1 MEVIVTVAA
10 SKRFAWNVIFALTL
24 LACALSEVKAQTG
37 VGAAYGARDPVT
49 CDSTRSNGA
58 APTVAEATRF
68 FMCANESVSP
78 TWGLK
83 LVADVKLQ
91 MAGPRRFHPANDM
104 NVPQIDTSSA
114 MYDLRGSFTQFLC
127 DKIGGPET
135 GLALAGKNC
144 NRFTYLHAT
153 GTCYKTTFDDWRC
166 QMMDMTVGDP
176 SDVEVRG
183 VAPPK

>member
-91 MAGPRRFHPANDM
+91 MAGRAA
-104 NVPQIDTSSA
+104 S
-114 MYDLRGSFTQFLC
+114 TQ
-127 DKIGGPET
+127 P
-135 GLALAGKNC
+135 
-144 NRFTYLHAT
+144 
-153 GTCYKTTFDDWRC
+153 
-166 QMMDMTVGDP
+166 MT
-176 SDVEVRG
+176 
-183 VAPPK
+183 